1 MNDNQDDRNDISLER
16 YRAYLEGKTDKQ
28 LDEIINEYSRKQKM
42 DIIQDADPVGRGDGN
57 YEP

>member
-1 MNDNQDDRNDISLER
+1 MNDKYDELNNQLYER

-42 DIIQDADPVGRGDGN
+42 DIIQDADPVGRGDGGF
-57 YEP
+57 ES